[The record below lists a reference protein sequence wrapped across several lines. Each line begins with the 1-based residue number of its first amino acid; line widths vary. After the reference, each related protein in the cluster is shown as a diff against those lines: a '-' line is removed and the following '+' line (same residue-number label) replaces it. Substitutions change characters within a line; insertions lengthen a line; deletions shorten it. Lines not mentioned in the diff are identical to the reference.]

1 MKGKVIVLVLALV
14 AILGVWKGLDTVRAS
29 QTDKPSNITQES
41 SPRSAQVA
49 NTTNTSEETQPVID
63 DQGGI
68 QVGVIWEKQASSALQ
83 KFQIEIN
90 NHSVSLD
97 DYDFAQN
104 IQLEIAGKQINA
116 VVKALNRGGGGHHA
130 SSKISIEN
138 PALAKLQ
145 PGDKI
150 TLKVNKLG
158 DTPERKFNFVY

>member
-1 MKGKVIVLVLALV
+1 MRVKVIVLVLALV
-14 AILGVWKGLDTVRAS
+14 AILGVWKGLDNVRAN
-29 QTDKPSNITQES
+29 QTDKSSNITQES
-41 SPRSAQVA
+41 SSQSVPVE
-49 NTTNTSEETQPVID
+49 NTTNTSKKTQPVID

-90 NHSVSLD
+90 NHSVNLD

-104 IQLEIAGKQINA
+104 IQLEIAGKKNNA
-116 VVKALNRGGGGHHA
+116 VVKVLNRGGGGHHA
-130 SSKISIEN
+130 SSEISIET